1 MLAYDKTT
9 KRVVDSAALD
19 VVDRILQMRKNNSP
33 WEVIDYLIQ
42 VWYETTPEDA
52 QGTLI
57 TVRDLKETRKDQ
69 TFGQTDDKNMDRRL
83 VVLFPLGLQSLIRKV
98 YKAEELEFDKK
109 FIMEFA
115 NKYPAFRIPEKT

>member
-1 MLAYDKTT
+1 MLVYDKTT
-9 KRVVDSAALD
+9 KKIVDSTALD

-42 VWYETTPEDA
+42 IWYETAPEDG

-57 TVRDLKETRKDQ
+57 TVRDLKETRKDP

-98 YKAEELEFDKK
+98 YTAEELPFDKEFVLK
-109 FIMEFA
+109 FA
-115 NKYPAFRIPEKT
+115 NKYKSFRIPEKI